1 MDSSILTSV
10 KKAIGIMEEYNEY
23 DAQIIEAINSVFFT
37 LNQLGVGPKE
47 GFAITGIAEQWSDYI
62 PDGTNL
68 QAVKS
73 YMSLKVRLL
82 FDPPSNSFT
91 LTSMENQAK
100 EYEWRLNAQV
110 EMGN

>member
-1 MDSSILTSV
+1 MDNSILTSV

-23 DAQIIEAINSVFFT
+23 DTQIIEAINSVFFT
-37 LNQLGVGPKE
+37 LSQLGVGPKE
-47 GFAITGIAEQWSDYI
+47 GFAITGLAEQWSDYI

-73 YMSLKVRLL
+73 YMGIKVRLI

-91 LTSMENQAK
+91 STSMENQAK
-100 EYEWRLNAQV
+100 EYEWRLMAQV
-110 EMGN
+110 ETGN